1 MAAKSKKAKKAS
13 RKAKPSASAAQATA
27 QATTTQEVAMVLNG
41 NAVGMVDPAGKSIGQ
56 VAQDIARE
64 HGLKTYSVLVDG
76 VKVLADGAAAGLSG
90 HRTIEVFAKET
101 RG

>member
-1 MAAKSKKAKKAS
+1 MATKEKAKKAT
-13 RKAKPSASAAQATA
+13 RKAKPSGSAAAAAPSQ
-27 QATTTQEVAMVLNG
+27 VAMVLNG
-41 NAVGMVDPAGKSIGQ
+41 NAVGMVDPVGKSIGQ

-76 VKVLADGAAAGLSG
+76 VKVLADGASASLQG

>member
-1 MAAKSKKAKKAS
+1 MATKKAKKATK
-13 RKAKPSASAAQATA
+13 KAKPSASGAGRAAAPSQ
-27 QATTTQEVAMVLNG
+27 VAMVLNG
-41 NAVGMVDPAGKSIGQ
+41 NAVGMVDPSGKSIGQ

-76 VKVLADGAAAGLSG
+76 VKVLADGASASLQG

>member
-1 MAAKSKKAKKAS
+1 MATKKAKKATK
-13 RKAKPSASAAQATA
+13 KAKPSSGGTRATQAP
-27 QATTTQEVAMVLNG
+27 TQVAMILNG
-41 NAVGMVDPAGKSIGQ
+41 NSVGMVDPSGKSVGQ

-76 VKVLADGAAAGLSG
+76 VKILAEGAAAPLQG
-90 HRTIEVFAKET
+90 HATIEVFAKET

>member
-1 MAAKSKKAKKAS
+1 MATKKKAKKAT
-13 RKAKPSASAAQATA
+13 RKAKPSGSAAAAPSQ
-27 QATTTQEVAMVLNG
+27 VAMVLNG
-41 NAVGMVDPAGKSIGQ
+41 NAVGMVDPVGKSIGQ

-76 VKVLADGAAAGLSG
+76 VKVLADGASASLQG